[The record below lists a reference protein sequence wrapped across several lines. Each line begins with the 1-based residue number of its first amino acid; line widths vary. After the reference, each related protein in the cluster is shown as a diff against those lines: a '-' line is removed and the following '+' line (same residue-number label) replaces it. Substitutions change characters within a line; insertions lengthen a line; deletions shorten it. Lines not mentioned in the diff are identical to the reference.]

1 MKEKQACPPYSSSN
15 IDVVNADQ
23 VGAAAYSLSHSYM
36 TASSDVC
43 ITTYLVIDAAP
54 SVHTMSA
61 DFMIFPADGITS
73 RNVTI
78 TDAGSYGGTGA
89 ISVPTMV
96 WFSIIIDVLTLVD
109 AGRRSTVLITPTL

>member
-1 MKEKQACPPYSSSN
+1 MSCLLQGSEAASAAVVGEMYDDHSMKEKKACPPYSSSN

-36 TASSDVC
+36 TANSDVC

-73 RNVTI
+73 RN
-78 TDAGSYGGTGA
+78 GT
-89 ISVPTMV
+89 ISV
-96 WFSIIIDVLTLVD
+96 L
-109 AGRRSTVLITPTL
+109 A